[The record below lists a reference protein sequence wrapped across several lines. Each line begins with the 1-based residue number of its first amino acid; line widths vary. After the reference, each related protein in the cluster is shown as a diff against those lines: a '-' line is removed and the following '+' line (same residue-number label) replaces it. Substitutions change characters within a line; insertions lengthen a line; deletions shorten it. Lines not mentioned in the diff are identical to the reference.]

1 MGFEGEAL
9 TQIYRGALL
18 HDIGKLGIPDRIL
31 HKSAPLD
38 DAEWELMRMH
48 PVYAYE
54 WLRPIPFL
62 RPALDIPYFHHE
74 RWDGTGY
81 PRGLRGEEIPLT
93 ARIFA
98 LVDSWDA
105 LRSERPY
112 KPAFGEEQALR
123 LIHEQSGRHFDPAV
137 VEAFLRMLPELGE
150 KDG

>member
-1 MGFEGEAL
+1 
-9 TQIYRGALL
+9 
-18 HDIGKLGIPDRIL
+18 
-31 HKSAPLD
+31 
-38 DAEWELMRMH
+38 MRMH